1 VGTKGSKRTALAAKP
16 AGAYGD
22 IPDGHVPFGGAC
34 PDQGDKPADDRPA
47 KQQIHYK
54 NAREVALVPGHDR
67 GQKIQER
74 RKNQKCHVLTPFRSS
89 AFPNKPLRSLL
100 STDTLELTGLFPWFS
115 TLAAPA
121 S

>member
-1 VGTKGSKRTALAAKP
+1 VGTNGSKRTALAAKP

-22 IPDGHVPFGGAC
+22 IPDGHVAFGGAC

-54 NAREVALVPGHDR
+54 NAREVALVPGNDR

-74 RKNQKCHVLTPFRSS
+74 RKNQKCHVLTPFCSS

-100 STDTLELTGLFPWFS
+100 WTDTLEFTGLFP
-115 TLAAPA
+115 
-121 S
+121 